1 MLPRGALLRAVAPY
15 LAVQLLVGGVVF
27 AFPAVVHQ
35 LDGPAAAVP
44 AEKESEEDLKGR
56 MRDMGPPSAAEDGPT
71 QDVPAA
77 PARP

>member
-1 MLPRGALLRAVAPY
+1 
-15 LAVQLLVGGVVF
+15 
-27 AFPAVVHQ
+27 VVHQ
-35 LDGPAAAVP
+35 LDGPAATVP